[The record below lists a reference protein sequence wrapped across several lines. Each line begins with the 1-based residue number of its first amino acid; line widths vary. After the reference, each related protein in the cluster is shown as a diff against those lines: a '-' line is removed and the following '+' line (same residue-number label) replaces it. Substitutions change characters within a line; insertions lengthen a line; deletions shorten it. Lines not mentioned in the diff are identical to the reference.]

1 MTPKQLLEE
10 AAQLKESMVFNR
22 RYLHAHAETGFDLKD
37 TYAFVKKALIDM
49 GYEPLKCGKA
59 GLVAL
64 AGGKKSGKVFS
75 VHQNRVPRGYGC
87 AADPGSGGG

>member
-1 MTPKQLLEE
+1 MTPRQLLEE

-64 AGGKKSGKVFS
+64 AGGKRAEKCS
-75 VHQNRVPRGYGC
+75 
-87 AADPGSGGG
+87 